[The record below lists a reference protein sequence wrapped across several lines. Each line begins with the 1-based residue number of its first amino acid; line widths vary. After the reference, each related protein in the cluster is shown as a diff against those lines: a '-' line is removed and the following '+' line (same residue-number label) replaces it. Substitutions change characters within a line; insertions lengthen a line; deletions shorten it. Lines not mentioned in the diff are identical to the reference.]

1 MENTLK
7 IYIDCDNSAFGS
19 GNDWRHEA
27 ARILRGLA
35 SRIESGDSPFLLR
48 DANGNNVGGVL
59 YNELA

>member
-7 IYIDCDNSAFGS
+7 VYIDCDNSAFGD
-19 GNDWRHEA
+19 GPEWRYEA
-27 ARILRGLA
+27 ARILRELA
-35 SRIESGDSPFLLR
+35 NRIESGDSPILLR